1 MENSQLTQDFII
13 MYVERLTPDLRV
25 DMAVVTFI
33 KYSYSVFQL
42 SVCVVFIIEL

>member
-33 KYSYSVFQL
+33 KYSYSVSTV
-42 SVCVVFIIEL
+42 SVCCLYY